1 MILHCLHSDAEF
13 LVVSCQDT
21 DVFLLLVSHFD
32 KMSCK
37 ELWMKAGTSKKPK
50 YLPIH
55 VIRENLKQK
64 IPEVETILSFHA
76 ITGCDTVS
84 YFAGHS
90 KKTSWKTFTE
100 HHMLLRNLG
109 NGDLD
114 DSTVRSVE
122 KFICRIYSVTDAENC
137 NEARATLFS
146 RCRSPEALP
155 PTSDAAR
162 WHIRRAHFQ
171 AMVWK
176 QAHVTHPTLPLP
188 ETMGWT
194 KLNGKLEAK
203 LMSLAPVPESC
214 DEMVNCGCKSGCKSK
229 KCSCRSVGL
238 PCTGACK
245 CRSAVDSCCQN
256 DASGAIIENQ
266 GQ

>member
-37 ELWMKAGTSKKPK
+37 QLWMKAGTSKMPK

-55 VIRENLKQK
+55 MIRENLKQTV
-64 IPEVETILSFHA
+64 PGVETILSFHA

-122 KFICRIYSVTDAENC
+122 KFICRIY
-137 NEARATLFS
+137 
-146 RCRSPEALP
+146 
-155 PTSDAAR
+155 
-162 WHIRRAHFQ
+162 
-171 AMVWK
+171 
-176 QAHVTHPTLPLP
+176 
-188 ETMGWT
+188 
-194 KLNGKLEAK
+194 
-203 LMSLAPVPESC
+203 
-214 DEMVNCGCKSGCKSK
+214 
-229 KCSCRSVGL
+229 
-238 PCTGACK
+238 
-245 CRSAVDSCCQN
+245 
-256 DASGAIIENQ
+256 
-266 GQ
+266 